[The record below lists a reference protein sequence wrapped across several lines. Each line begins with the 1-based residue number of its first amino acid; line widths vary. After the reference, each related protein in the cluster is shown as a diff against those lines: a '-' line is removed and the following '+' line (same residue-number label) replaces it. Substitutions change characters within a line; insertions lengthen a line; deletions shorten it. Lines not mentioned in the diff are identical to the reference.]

1 MEYLQLAARL
11 IAAVAAVVVG
21 LLSIALFRPDATALD
36 LWLDRPVP
44 AAVPI
49 GETDI
54 PGHDEA
60 GGRVVTP
67 VMFAGPGSAPI
78 EAVLSRP
85 SGNRARLPLTIL
97 ADREREDSP
106 IESM

>member
-21 LLSIALFRPDATALD
+21 LLSIALSRPDATAPD

-54 PGHDEA
+54 PRHDEA
-60 GGRVVTP
+60 GGPDVTQ
-67 VMFAGPGSAPI
+67 VMFSGPGGALI

-85 SGNRARLPLTIL
+85 SGNRARLLLTIL
-97 ADREREDSP
+97 AERERYNSP
-106 IESM
+106 IESR